1 VVFGIAHP
9 VFVLR
14 CDCNDAGAIL
24 IRIPKEITMAVTQA
38 QKGER
43 FRRLHQSGCFV
54 IPNPWDAGSAVL
66 LAQLGFQA
74 LATTS
79 AGVAFQLARPDGAD
93 RVSRAEMLA
102 NARAIVE
109 ATDLPVSA
117 DLEDGFGPK
126 PEDAARTI
134 REAAGVGLV
143 GGSIEDSTRDYGGV
157 KSAAPVYEIARAADR
172 VRAAAEV
179 VRGLPIPFML
189 VGRAENYI
197 HGRYD
202 LADTIKR
209 LQAYQEAGADVLYA
223 PGLRTRDEVASVVKS
238 VDRPVNVVMGPG
250 NSTVADLAALGV
262 RRVSIGGSLYRAA
275 MAGFLQAAR
284 ELKDKGSF
292 SYAAGATPHG
302 ELTAAF
308 SGTVAAPPAPGGEDV
323 SG

>member
-1 VVFGIAHP
+1 
-9 VFVLR
+9 
-14 CDCNDAGAIL
+14 
-24 IRIPKEITMAVTQA
+24 MAVTQA

-43 FRRLHQSGCFV
+43 FRTLHQSGCFV

-66 LAQLGFQA
+66 LAQLGFKA

-79 AGVAFQLARPDGAD
+79 AGVAFQMARPDGAG

-109 ATDLPVSA
+109 ATDLPVNA
-117 DLEDGFGPK
+117 ELEDGFGPR

-143 GGSIEDSTRDYGGV
+143 GGSIEDSTRDYGGT
-157 KSAAPVYEIARAADR
+157 KAAAPVSEIARAADR
-172 VRAAAEV
+172 IRAAAEV
-179 VRGLPIPFML
+179 VRGLPFPFML
-189 VGRAENYI
+189 VGRAENYL
-197 HGRYD
+197 HGRAD

-275 MAGFLQAAR
+275 MAGFLLAAR

-292 SYAAGATPHG
+292 GYAAGATPHT

-308 SGTVAAPPAPGGEDV
+308 SGAVAAPPAPGGEDV